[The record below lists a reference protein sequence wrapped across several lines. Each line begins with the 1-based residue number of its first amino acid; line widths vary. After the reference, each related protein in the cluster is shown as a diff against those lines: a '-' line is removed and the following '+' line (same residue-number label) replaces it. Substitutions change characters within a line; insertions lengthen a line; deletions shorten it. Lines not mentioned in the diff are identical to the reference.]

1 MKVSLTSSLRRTMM
15 RLMMGTRLCMRS
27 PLRGLNQR
35 KRISI
40 RTKEGSTWMKD
51 TEVEGE

>member
-1 MKVSLTSSLRRTMM
+1 MKVSLKSSLRRTMM

-27 PLRGLNQR
+27 PLRDLNQR

-40 RTKEGSTWMKD
+40 RTKGRSMWMRD